1 MKQNPA
7 SITPIDAGYVRAGTR
22 LKEESRTDCM
32 DGWPD
37 TLTSSWWPNSGN
49 VERISCMEVILI
61 V

>member
-7 SITPIDAGYVRAGTR
+7 FITSIDAGYVRAGIR

-37 TLTSSWWPNSGN
+37 TLTSSWWPNSGS
-49 VERISCMEVILI
+49 VEPT
-61 V
+61 